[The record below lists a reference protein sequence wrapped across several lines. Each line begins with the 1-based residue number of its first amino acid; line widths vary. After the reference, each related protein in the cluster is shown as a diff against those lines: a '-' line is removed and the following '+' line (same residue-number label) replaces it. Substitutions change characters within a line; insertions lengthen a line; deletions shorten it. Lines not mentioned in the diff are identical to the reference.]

1 MKDSG
6 KNKIKIKA
14 TLNKRKPQLFPKF
27 NQTYESGEY
36 AILCFDVKE
45 VIEGEPII
53 NQYGNVV
60 VKGYMPYIEDHKKIY
75 NITAEESESK
85 GEMQYTAL
93 FVGEDIDLSSP
104 EAQRVFLETILT
116 DTQVDELYKTY
127 ENPIVYIE
135 EGDIES
141 LTKVKGIGKSTAEK
155 IIKKYEENKDYST
168 SIVELAN
175 FGLTL
180 HMIKKLTD
188 YYGSPL
194 TLVEKIKNDPYILA
208 DEVDGVGF
216 KKADGIALSNGESEN
231 STKRLRAYIKH
242 ILSEAGE
249 SGYSWISSSVL
260 VDRIESELYE
270 FQIETIIDV
279 VEKMKKDGILL
290 DGEKGKVALKYYYEL
305 EEQIATE
312 LFRLKNSQGDFDFE
326 GWEDRVK
333 VAEKLQGWEFT
344 EEQIEAIK
352 MIMSEQVHILT
363 GKAGCVDCDTEYFN
377 GTEWKKISE
386 YKQGDKVLQF
396 NEDKSATLVIPE
408 DYIKVP
414 CESMWHINTHN
425 NSIDQVLSEEHNVV
439 YQTSK
444 GNLGFKRMSEVIKM
458 HNASKT
464 GFTGKFLSTF
474 RYDGE
479 GVNLTDAEIRL
490 AVATIADGHFASK
503 NSNRCRFNLKKKR
516 KQDRLRMLLTDI
528 GLKWE
533 EYNWNPKDPLYVN
546 FMVNV
551 PIVEKEFSDMWYKC
565 SQRQLE
571 IILEENIFWDGSVDE
586 KGRRTFSTTSKK
598 SADFIQFVSSACGY
612 NSTIATYDR
621 TGREYQT
628 NGKIYTRKSIEYTV
642 HISKNKDLKLSI
654 ARDYRQGTNDRGEMS
669 PNIIKYK
676 SVDGYKYCFTVD
688 SGMLILRRNNR
699 IFITGNSGKTSTVLG
714 AIKALG
720 NVYFAQCSL
729 SGKAAARMKEVTG
742 YDSYTIHRLLGF
754 DPNSFKEK
762 KSMFV
767 HNKENQLSQKVIILD
782 EISMVGGSLFL
793 SLLEAIP
800 SGSKLIMLGDPA
812 QLPSIGSLNLA
823 KDMTDSPTIPTAYLT
838 KIHRQATKSAVI
850 VDSIKISEGE
860 QIVDSS
866 FDGVDIRGELQDLE
880 LDIHN
885 NKELTT
891 KKIIK
896 HFKEKLALSGND
908 IMEVQ
913 VIVPMNTRGESS
925 VFELNPLLQNIYN
938 PYSPNKREIQ
948 VSFGKKYTS
957 TFRVGDK
964 LINVKNNYKLKEYR
978 NERLDLSWYE
988 DLEEMYEPPNI
999 PVFNGFMGELRDI
1012 KGTDLIV
1019 YFPLLEKEIIIP
1031 KGHWQGD
1038 NGVMLGYAS
1047 TCHKSQGSGFKYPIC
1062 AVDYSHFMMLT
1073 REWVYTA
1080 ITRTTKHCTLIA
1092 ENKALKYAINQSA
1105 IEEKQTF
1112 LPILLDRLS
1121 K

>member
-135 EGDIES
+135 QGDIES
-141 LTKVKGIGKSTAEK
+141 LTKVKGIGKPTAEK

-208 DEVDGVGF
+208 DEVDGIGF

-352 MIMSEQVHILT
+352 MIMSKQVCVLT
-363 GKAGCVDCDTEYFN
+363 GKGGV
-377 GTEWKKISE
+377 G
-386 YKQGDKVLQF
+386 
-396 NEDKSATLVIPE
+396 KS
-408 DYIKVP
+408 
-414 CESMWHINTHN
+414 
-425 NSIDQVLSEEHNVV
+425 
-439 YQTSK
+439 
-444 GNLGFKRMSEVIKM
+444 
-458 HNASKT
+458 
-464 GFTGKFLSTF
+464 
-474 RYDGE
+474 
-479 GVNLTDAEIRL
+479 
-490 AVATIADGHFASK
+490 
-503 NSNRCRFNLKKKR
+503 
-516 KQDRLRMLLTDI
+516 
-528 GLKWE
+528 
-533 EYNWNPKDPLYVN
+533 
-546 FMVNV
+546 
-551 PIVEKEFSDMWYKC
+551 
-565 SQRQLE
+565 
-571 IILEENIFWDGSVDE
+571 
-586 KGRRTFSTTSKK
+586 
-598 SADFIQFVSSACGY
+598 
-612 NSTIATYDR
+612 
-621 TGREYQT
+621 
-628 NGKIYTRKSIEYTV
+628 
-642 HISKNKDLKLSI
+642 
-654 ARDYRQGTNDRGEMS
+654 
-669 PNIIKYK
+669 
-676 SVDGYKYCFTVD
+676 
-688 SGMLILRRNNR
+688 
-699 IFITGNSGKTSTVLG
+699 STVLG

-720 NVYFAQCSL
+720 NVYFAQCAL
-729 SGKAAARMKEVTG
+729 SGKASARLKEVTG
-742 YDSYTIHRLLGF
+742 YEAHTIHRLLGF
-754 DPNSFKEK
+754 DPNSFKEN
-762 KSMFV
+762 KSMFI
-767 HNKENQLSQKVIILD
+767 HNRENQLSQKVVILD
-782 EISMVGGSLFL
+782 EFSMVGGSLFL
-793 SLLEAIP
+793 SLIESIP
-800 SGSKLIMLGDPA
+800 SGSKFIMIGDKG

-823 KDMTDSPTIPTAYLT
+823 SDITDSPTIPTAYLT

-891 KKIIK
+891 KKIVK

-964 LINVKNNYKLKEYR
+964 LINVKNNYKLKEYK

-988 DLEEMYEPPNI
+988 ELEETYEPPNI